1 VDDFPSDPRRFCVAA
16 FLTGSAGEGTIEL
29 RSIRLATGEQVY
41 RQQGRISFRDQTDV
55 VSVVFR
61 IHKIRF
67 PAPGFY
73 LFQLLIDGQLV
84 PRPSA
89 GSAFIDYKGRHE
101 SPASIFNRTAR
112 SPDAGLDQSHVEE
125 AEDLAVRKVA
135 DPVSDDELATEVSG
149 GRIVWI
155 DGEEDLNVRPLPAN
169 TVLDD
174 GTTLSQA
181 TNTILDQ
188 GSTVLAERP
197 L

>member
-1 VDDFPSDPRRFCVAA
+1 M
-16 FLTGSAGEGTIEL
+16 
-29 RSIRLATGEQVY
+29 
-41 RQQGRISFRDQTDV
+41 
-55 VSVVFR
+55 
-61 IHKIRF
+61 
-67 PAPGFY
+67 
-73 LFQLLIDGQLV
+73 
-84 PRPSA
+84 
-89 GSAFIDYKGRHE
+89 
-101 SPASIFNRTAR
+101 
-112 SPDAGLDQSHVEE
+112 
-125 AEDLAVRKVA
+125 RKVA

-149 GRIVWI
+149 GCIVWI